1 MCKKFISKTFK
12 IAQPGSLPTTLA
24 SADQC
29 PALSLSYFKPFQNK
43 DDLQEEMQQAFRIFD
58 GTSDGFISREELK
71 FGLEKLDTIL
81 GDKEIDEVRLKAVV
95 AFSHENY

>member
-1 MCKKFISKTFK
+1 MS
-12 IAQPGSLPTTLA
+12 S
-24 SADQC
+24 SE
-29 PALSLSYFKPFQNK
+29 FKPFQNK

-58 GTSDGFISREELK
+58 GNSDGFISREELK

-95 AFSHENY
+95 AFSHENYWSLLGNNKEYLM